1 MSILF
6 LILAALGLALTANAL
21 APLPRRGHGPPWV
34 PALFVGELA
43 LFHGAAHIVAAMVF
57 AALGAG
63 GGWAGR
69 AALVIT
75 VLSVA
80 GTLGLQANAL
90 AAKRVLARAGEDL
103 LGEPVRL
110 PRLRPGRVLFPIGR
124 VPGGVE
130 VAADLRYGPDPAHL
144 VDRYRRRG
152 RAGPAPA
159 VIQVHGGGWTAGR
172 RGRQARPL
180 VHHLAA
186 RGWVVFDMTYRLSPK
201 ATFPDQLDDVRRAVE
216 WVRRNAGNHGV
227 DPAFVALTGGSA
239 GGQLAALAALDP
251 GGPPV
256 QACIPLYGVHDL
268 LDEDGRPL
276 WPYLASHVLK
286 VRPEDDPGA
295 WRAASPVH
303 SAHADRPPFLVVHGA
318 RDSLVRPEQSRRLA
332 EALRAAGGPGV
343 GLAEIPGATHGF
355 DSIPSVRSARLADA
369 VSEVL
374 ERLRERQSAMS
385 DER

>member
-6 LILAALGLALTANAL
+6 LVLTALGLALTVNAL
-21 APLPRRGHGPPWV
+21 APLPRRGPWPPWV

-43 LFHGAAHIVAAMVF
+43 LFHGAVHLFVAVAFV
-57 AALGAG
+57 ALGAG

-75 VLSVA
+75 VVAVA
-80 GTLGLQANAL
+80 GTLALQANAL
-90 AAKRVLARAGEDL
+90 AVKRVLERAAADL
-103 LGEPVRL
+103 LGEPVQL
-110 PRLRPGRVLFPIGR
+110 PRLSLGRVLLPTVR
-124 VPGGVE
+124 VPGGLE
-130 VAADLRYGPDPAHL
+130 VAADLRYGPDPAQL
-144 VDRYRRRG
+144 VDRYRRRDG
-152 RAGPAPA
+152 ADPAPA
-159 VIQVHGGGWTAGR
+159 VIQVHGGGWTGGC

-180 VHHLAA
+180 LHHLAVQ
-186 RGWVVFDMTYRLSPK
+186 GWVVFEMTYRLSPK
-201 ATFPDQLDDVRRAVE
+201 ATFPDQLDDVRRALD
-216 WVRRNAGNHGV
+216 WVRSTADDHGV
-227 DPAFVALTGGSA
+227 DPSFLALTGGSA
-239 GGQLAALAALDP
+239 GGQMAALAALDP

-268 LDEDGRPL
+268 LDEDGGPL

-295 WRAASPVH
+295 WKAASPVR

-318 RDSLVRPEQSRRLA
+318 RDALVRPDHSRRLVK
-332 EALRAAGGPGV
+332 ALRAAGGPGV

-355 DSIPSVRSARLADA
+355 DSIPSVRSIRLADA
-369 VSEVL
+369 VLEVL
-374 ERLRERQSAMS
+374 ERLREQQSVMR